1 MSPLIALDGGTRL
14 WVEWIWGITLL
25 IVVAAVVP
33 LVLGLVY
40 RLIRAARNIDQYSK
54 SSLQAGL
61 GIAGNTANI
70 TALNDTIQVA
80 GQILVVAKSIDTHT
94 EAIEKLLIGRA
105 TAGQKVL

>member
-1 MSPLIALDGGTRL
+1 MRPLVALGPVTW
-14 WVEWIWGITLL
+14 WVVVIVWGLTLL
-25 IVVAAVVP
+25 LVVGLVVP
-33 LVLGLVY
+33 TVLGLVY
-40 RLIRAARNIDQYSK
+40 RLIRAARNIEQYSK

-80 GQILVVAKSIDTHT
+80 GQILDVAKSIDTHT

>member
-1 MSPLIALDGGTRL
+1 MSPLIVLDGGTRL

-25 IVVAAVVP
+25 IVVVAVVP

-40 RLIRAARNIDQYSK
+40 RLIRAARNIAQYSE
-54 SSLQAGL
+54 SSLQAGV
-61 GIAGNTANI
+61 GIAGNTGHI

-80 GQILVVAKSIDTHT
+80 VQILEVAKSIDAHT

>member
-1 MSPLIALDGGTRL
+1 MRPLVALSPVTW
-14 WVEWIWGITLL
+14 WVVVIVWGLTLL
-25 IVVAAVVP
+25 IVLGVVVP
-33 LVLGLVY
+33 AVLGLVY

-80 GQILVVAKSIDTHT
+80 GQILEVAKSIDSHC

-105 TAGQKVL
+105 TAGKL